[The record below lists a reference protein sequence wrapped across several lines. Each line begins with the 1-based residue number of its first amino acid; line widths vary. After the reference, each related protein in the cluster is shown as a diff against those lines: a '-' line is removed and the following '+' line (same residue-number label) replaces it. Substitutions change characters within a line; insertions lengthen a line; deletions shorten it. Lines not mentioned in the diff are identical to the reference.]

1 MELDVH
7 IAGQVASHS
16 VVRAD
21 LGHDGR
27 SIVVVSGIAL
37 PEWRVDT
44 DEITRTS
51 ARVLLRQPAD
61 VVEQSTVTVSLAS
74 ITNEESAF
82 GFAVDEA
89 ELSVVADE
97 LVLDTRLSLMGEAS
111 FLHRFSFQVVLVV
124 RDVPAQISGEL
135 VWSTSQFRPAE
146 ATPAAAQGAFVI
158 EANAV
163 TVTGGPPPSAPP
175 PGVPGTFSTG
185 TIDLRPVAGGRIV
198 SVTVGEQTC
207 RASYVIADPPK
218 LRRLLVT
225 VGAPGLHAVGAGTV
239 GMRPT
244 GEVDF
249 TLTPAAPTREHVDFA
264 SHLESGPA

>member
-1 MELDVH
+1 MDLDVN
-7 IAGQVASHS
+7 IAGQVTSHS

-44 DEITRTS
+44 DEMTRTS

-61 VVEQSTVTVSLAS
+61 IVEQSTVTVSLAS
-74 ITNEESAF
+74 ISNEESSF
-82 GFAVDEA
+82 GFAVDQA
-89 ELSVVADE
+89 ELAVEADE
-97 LVLDTRLSLMGEAS
+97 LVLATRLSLMGEAS
-111 FLHRFSFQVVLVV
+111 FLHRFSFQVVLAM

-135 VWSTSQFRPAE
+135 VWNTSQFRPAE
-146 ATPAAAQGAFVI
+146 TTPAAAQRAFVI

-163 TVTGGPPPSAPP
+163 TVTDGPPPSAPP
-175 PGVPGTFSTG
+175 PGVPGTLPTG
-185 TIDLRPVAGGRIV
+185 TIDLRPVASGQIV

-207 RASYVIADPPK
+207 RASYVIANPPK
-218 LRRLLVT
+218 LKRLIVT
-225 VGAPGLHAVGAGTV
+225 VGAPGLHAVGTGTI
-239 GMRPT
+239 GMRAT
-244 GEVDF
+244 GEADF

-264 SHLESGPA
+264 SHHETGPA